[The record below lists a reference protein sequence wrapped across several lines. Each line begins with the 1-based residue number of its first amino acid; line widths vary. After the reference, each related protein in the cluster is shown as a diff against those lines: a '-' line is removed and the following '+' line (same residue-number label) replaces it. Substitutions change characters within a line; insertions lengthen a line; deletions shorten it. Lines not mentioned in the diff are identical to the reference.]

1 MHGRERGEQLE
12 KKALREEQGHQNRW
26 PLLVEREKRE
36 RKRKS
41 KGASE
46 FEEAPLDSAALLHS
60 SRPLWP
66 CRRLLW
72 HEPSTEAGRS
82 ESRGE
87 LEPSEAHKIR
97 SAKKK
102 TGRRRRR
109 RRDSSFPFAPSSLA
123 SLMRSSFLYSAPTV
137 RALVWA
143 VMQDVLS
150 SPWAGERAI

>member
-102 TGRRRRR
+102 PAV
-109 RRDSSFPFAPSSLA
+109 DVDVVEILPSLSLPLL
-123 SLMRSSFLYSAPTV
+123 SLL
-137 RALVWA
+137 
-143 VMQDVLS
+143 
-150 SPWAGERAI
+150 